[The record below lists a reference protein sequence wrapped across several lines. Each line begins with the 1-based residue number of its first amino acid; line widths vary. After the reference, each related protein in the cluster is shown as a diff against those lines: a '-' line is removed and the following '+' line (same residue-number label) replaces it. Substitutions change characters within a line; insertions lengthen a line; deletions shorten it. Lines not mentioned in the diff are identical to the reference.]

1 MSYFRTLHA
10 NHQSFVGNALQL
22 CLQKIKKE
30 EAKKAG
36 PKVWTPDKLKID
48 KSALN
53 VGPRRF
59 SDNHLK
65 DLDSLMDDVYVTE
78 LYKQRHHS
86 LVEAIAM
93 HRETH
98 DKTVLNDPNAVTFFL
113 LDKFDAKEAGAD
125 VVGGLEIIKMLQ
137 KGDLSM
143 SNFDDLVCHG
153 DLLVELAGIRGLLM
167 QAFPTKQ
174 SPLDPKLYF
183 FDHLNP
189 SQAHGKPADDMSDQH
204 LHQNLTFLL
213 STIEKHKPSTS
224 IVPFITRVLI
234 RSEPSKEEFA
244 LKFWDYVD
252 GYEARNAEEAVDD
265 EADDKGDDDKALTS
279 L

>member
-1 MSYFRTLHA
+1 MAARRGKRIAATREKQRLS
-10 NHQSFVGNALQL
+10 
-22 CLQKIKKE
+22 KIKKE

-98 DKTVLNDPNAVTFFL
+98 DKTVLNDPNAVVETTIEF
-113 LDKFDAKEAGAD
+113 
-125 VVGGLEIIKMLQ
+125 
-137 KGDLSM
+137 DLSTKKKTK
-143 SNFDDLVCHG
+143 FCD
-153 DLLVELAGIRGLLM
+153 AFKGIISYP
-167 QAFPTKQ
+167 QKF
-174 SPLDPKLYF
+174 
-183 FDHLNP
+183 
-189 SQAHGKPADDMSDQH
+189 
-204 LHQNLTFLL
+204 
-213 STIEKHKPSTS
+213 
-224 IVPFITRVLI
+224 
-234 RSEPSKEEFA
+234 EFQVNRRIIA
-244 LKFWDYVD
+244 ICKKD
-252 GYEARNAEEAVDD
+252 
-265 EADDKGDDDKALTS
+265 
-279 L
+279 